1 MSMSPTDSAVGPP
14 PGKGWLSSLL
24 WVVRLLAFFAVL
36 LAGDIVAQ
44 FGRMWVARR
53 ASGAGAEWML
63 IGAALV
69 LAAALLGLY
78 VVIVRWT
85 ERRPAR
91 ELTPGAGQGL
101 AGIAFGLALF
111 STVFALLY
119 LIGIARWQGVSAHF
133 HVGPVL
139 AASLIAAVGEELA
152 FRGVLFRIVAER
164 FGTAIALLVSAL
176 VFGLL
181 HGVNPGATIVSTA
194 AIAIEAGLLLGA
206 AYALTR
212 NLWFPIGLHLGW
224 NFTEGGIFGTSV
236 SGGAAGNGIFS
247 VSLAGPRLLTGG
259 AFGPEASLVAI
270 AVGLTAAI
278 VLIILTVR
286 AGRWISLQPAPTSAP

>member
-1 MSMSPTDSAVGPP
+1 MNPTESAVGPP
-14 PGKGWLSSLL
+14 SRKGWLRSLL
-24 WVVRLLAFFAVL
+24 WLGRLLAFFVVL

-44 FGRMWVARR
+44 FGRMWLAPRG
-53 ASGAGAEWML
+53 SGAGAEWML

-69 LAAALLGLY
+69 LAAALVGLY

-85 ERRPAR
+85 EQRPAR

-101 AGIAFGLALF
+101 AGIAVGLALF

-119 LIGIARWQGVSAHF
+119 LIGIVRWQGVSARF
-133 HVGPVL
+133 FVGPVL
-139 AASLIAAVGEELA
+139 ATSIIAAVGEELA

-164 FGTAIALLVSAL
+164 FGTAAALVVSAA

-181 HGVNPGATIVSTA
+181 HGLNPGATIVSTA

-206 AYALTR
+206 AYAVTR

-236 SGGAAGNGIFS
+236 SGGAAGRGIFS

-286 AGRWISLQPAPTSAP
+286 AGRWVSLRPAATSAR